1 MSWYEQQESTLFSFP
16 SSNPLSTKNQSKIT
30 QSPLNKQ
37 LSQPPQRD
45 TDPVAHARGDGGHVA
60 QVRGAVVGAEL
71 GRQDLEFGGLGGAF
85 LAVAEGVCGEVR
97 ERGGLVGFVFWGG
110 FLGRGVDFNSIRRS

>member
-1 MSWYEQQESTLFSFP
+1 MFRFVPFVLWYKQQESTLFLSLPCFSFP
-16 SSNPLSTKNQSKIT
+16 SSNPLSTKIQSKIT

-45 TDPVAHARGDGGHVA
+45 ADPVAHARGDGGHVA

-71 GRQDLEFGGLGGAF
+71 GRQGLEFGGLGGAF
-85 LAVAEGVCGEVR
+85 LAVAEGVCGE
-97 ERGGLVGFVFWGG
+97 G
-110 FLGRGVDFNSIRRS
+110 

>member
-1 MSWYEQQESTLFSFP
+1 MSWYEQQESTLFLSFIHH
-16 SSNPLSTKNQSKIT
+16 PLSTKNQSKIT

-45 TDPVAHARGDGGHVA
+45 ADPVAHAGGDGGHVA

-71 GRQDLEFGGLGGAF
+71 GRQGLEFGGLGGAF
-85 LAVAEGVCGEVR
+85 LAVAEGVCGEV
-97 ERGGLVGFVFWGG
+97 
-110 FLGRGVDFNSIRRS
+110 GRGEG

>member
-1 MSWYEQQESTLFSFP
+1 MNSKNQPFSFP
-16 SSNPLSTKNQSKIT
+16 SSITPLSTKNQSKIT

-45 TDPVAHARGDGGHVA
+45 ADPVAHAGGDGGHVA

-71 GRQDLEFGGLGGAF
+71 GRQGLEFGGLGGAF
-85 LAVAEGVCGEVR
+85 LAVAEGVCGEV
-97 ERGGLVGFVFWGG
+97 
-110 FLGRGVDFNSIRRS
+110 GRGEG